1 MFLEE
6 CKDVVKKKIPG
17 YITNHIEIFS
27 NDSVR
32 KHSDEQNCNEENL
45 KKNVF
50 NFIFNYFEWF

>member
-32 KHSDEQNCNEENL
+32 KHSDDQNCNEENL

-50 NFIFNYFEWF
+50 NFIFNYFE